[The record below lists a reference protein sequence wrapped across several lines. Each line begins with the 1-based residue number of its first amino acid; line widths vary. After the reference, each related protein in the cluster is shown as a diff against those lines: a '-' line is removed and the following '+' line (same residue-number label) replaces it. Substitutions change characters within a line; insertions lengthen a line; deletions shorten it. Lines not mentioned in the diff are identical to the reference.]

1 MQDKYITVTQLTR
14 YIKYKI
20 DGDAN
25 LNVVFLKGEISNFKA
40 HTRGHFYFTLKDDN
54 SRINAVM
61 FASRATKMKFMPQ
74 DGMKVMVTGKVSVY
88 EATGGYQIY
97 VDEMVED
104 GIGNLYI
111 AFEQLKE
118 KLAKEG
124 LFNPEFKKP
133 IPKYPKVIG
142 IVTAPTGA
150 AIRDILS
157 TIHRRWPL
165 TSTILFPALVQG
177 KEGAQSIAKQIE
189 VASTYPIDVLIVGRG
204 GGSIE
209 DLWCFNEE
217 IVARARKQAYS
228 AINSAMV
235 EAYWKMGKRIVE
247 EEQQG
252 QARADYGKQLLKSL
266 SKALT
271 EEFGKGFSVNS
282 LYYYRQFY
290 QAFPEKLPTVWGI
303 LTWSHYKRLL
313 SVSDPKARTW
323 YLKEAAEQMWS
334 YRTLDRNI
342 GSQYYHR
349 LLLSQHKEAVE
360 EEMKSQ
366 TRPYQQ
372 ADQLEFIKNPTVA
385 EFIGLSPNSDFTET
399 DLESAIIDNLQKFLL
414 ELGKGFSFVAR
425 QKLVRTEKRDYF
437 IDLVFYNYLLK
448 CFVLIDLKTSPIT
461 HQDVGQMDMY
471 VRIYDERMRGADD
484 NPTIGIVLCSETDE
498 DIARYSVLHDSNR
511 LFASKFMLYMPTE
524 EELRAEINRQKDF
537 YRLQHGGNQN

>member
-1 MQDKYITVTQLTR
+1 M
-14 YIKYKI
+14 
-20 DGDAN
+20 
-25 LNVVFLKGEISNFKA
+25 E
-40 HTRGHFYFTLKDDN
+40 DN
-54 SRINAVM
+54 R
-61 FASRATKMKFMPQ
+61 
-74 DGMKVMVTGKVSVY
+74 
-88 EATGGYQIY
+88 
-97 VDEMVED
+97 
-104 GIGNLYI
+104 
-111 AFEQLKE
+111 
-118 KLAKEG
+118 
-124 LFNPEFKKP
+124 
-133 IPKYPKVIG
+133 
-142 IVTAPTGA
+142 
-150 AIRDILS
+150 LS
-157 TIHRRWPL
+157 QQFIH
-165 TSTILFPALVQG
+165 
-177 KEGAQSIAKQIE
+177 
-189 VASTYPIDVLIVGRG
+189 DVR
-204 GGSIE
+204 
-209 DLWCFNEE
+209 E
-217 IVARARKQAYS
+217 IVSQARQQAYS

-271 EEFGKGFSVNS
+271 EEFGKGFSVGS

-290 QAFPEKLPTVWGI
+290 LTFPEIFATPWRI
-303 LTWSHYKRLL
+303 LTWSHYKRLMQ
-313 SVSDPKARTW
+313 VSDPEARAW

-349 LLLSQHKEAVE
+349 LLLSQHKEAVVK
-360 EEMKSQ
+360 EMKTLTS
-366 TRPYQQ
+366 PDQQ

-385 EFIGLSPNSDFTET
+385 EFIGLAPNSDFTET
-399 DLESAIIDNLQKFLL
+399 DLESAIIGNLQKFLL

-511 LFASKFMLYMPTE
+511 LFASKYMLYMPTE

-537 YRLQHGGNQN
+537 YRLQHNEFKD